1 MALHKKSYSQFENQS
16 VKQDFDKSQHSSI
29 SGNAFDT
36 DANSDN
42 ELNKGR
48 DYYHEVVYHDNLDD
62 WQG

>member
-1 MALHKKSYSQFENQS
+1 MALHKKTYTQFENQS
-16 VKQDFDKSQHSSI
+16 VKQDFDKTQLSSI
-29 SGNAFDT
+29 NGNAFET